1 MLQQSERPAV
11 STLLIIIAQS
21 ARFLIQS
28 AARHGYRVRAAD
40 CFADSDSVQH
50 CERFIR
56 LKAITT
62 VSPQQLRETIELLAE
77 GETAYL
83 IIGTGIEYLYPALT
97 DLPEYIYS
105 TANTAEACS
114 QVCQPMPW
122 FALLDS
128 LQLPHPEVTYQSP
141 NTGQWLLKDAAAWGG
156 SHISTEQCI
165 SNNSHYLQR
174 HIHGNSYSSLF
185 VIDAQHQPRLLM
197 FNRQICVAE
206 ANGDFRL
213 QTLYNHP
220 ELATD
225 QQQAITDAIM
235 QIQQRLNLRGLN
247 SLDFMV
253 SDSGQLLLLELNPR
267 PSASCQL
274 LPETLD
280 WLHWQ
285 IAPPQNLPDIKM
297 SYRLLY
303 HFFAE
308 QLLTIPD
315 NIEWPTDFCDLPAPG
330 TIHAEGD
337 PLCSL
342 CIEAPDTNE
351 RLKRL
356 DQQCQF
362 FREKIVL
369 RLKNLT

>member
-1 MLQQSERPAV
+1 MLQQSERPAA

-56 LKAITT
+56 LEPITT
-62 VSPQQLRETIELLAE
+62 VSPQQLHETIELLAE
-77 GETAYL
+77 GQTAYL

-97 DLPEYIYS
+97 DLPEHIHS
-105 TANTAEACS
+105 TANSAEVCS

-122 FALLDS
+122 FTLLDS
-128 LQLPHPEVTYQSP
+128 LQLPHPEVTYQPQS
-141 NTGQWLLKDAAAWGG
+141 TGQWLLKDAAGWGG
-156 SHISTEQCI
+156 SHISAEQSI
-165 SNNSHYLQR
+165 SDKSHYLQR
-174 HIHGNSYSSLF
+174 HVHGISYSALF
-185 VIDAQHQPRLLM
+185 VIDAQYQPRLLM
-197 FNRQICVAE
+197 FNRQICVDAD
-206 ANGDFRL
+206 NGDFRL

-220 ELATD
+220 ELATH
-225 QQQAITDAIM
+225 QQQAVMDAIM

-253 SDSGQLLLLELNPR
+253 SDTGQLLLLELNPR

-274 LPETLD
+274 LPETVD

-285 IAPPQNLPDIKM
+285 IAAPQNLPDIKM

-308 QLLTIPD
+308 QMLTIPHD
-315 NIEWPTDFCDLPAPG
+315 LNWPADFCDLPAPG

-337 PLCSL
+337 PVCSL
-342 CIEAPDTNE
+342 CIEAPDTIQRFE
-351 RLKRL
+351 RLE
-356 DQQCQF
+356 QQCEF
-362 FREKIVL
+362 FRKKVAL